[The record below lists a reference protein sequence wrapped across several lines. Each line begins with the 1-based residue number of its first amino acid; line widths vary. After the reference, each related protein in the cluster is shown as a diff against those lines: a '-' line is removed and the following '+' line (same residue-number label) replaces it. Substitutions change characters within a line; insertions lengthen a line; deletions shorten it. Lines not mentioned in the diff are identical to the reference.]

1 MVVYHFQ
8 KGTPMKNGKKI
19 ALSDSIGI
27 GDVSKICGIPEYTI
41 RYWEREFE
49 DELSPSRTEGM
60 QRRYSDG
67 DIDKLLHI
75 KNLLW
80 VDNFSIKG
88 AKRVL
93 KGNLILS
100 NMADEKIPAI
110 KNTHALALKIAQ
122 IISRQLTHLEPAA

>member
-1 MVVYHFQ
+1 
-8 KGTPMKNGKKI
+8 MKNGHKNSVSTAI
-19 ALSDSIGI
+19 SI

-41 RYWEREFE
+41 RYWEREFK

-67 DIDKLLHI
+67 DIDTLLHI
-75 KNLLW
+75 KKLLW

-88 AKRVL
+88 AKRML

-100 NMADEKIPAI
+100 NMTDEKIPDT
-110 KNTHALALKIAQ
+110 KNTHVLALKIARLINQ
-122 IISRQLTHLEPAA
+122 QLTHLEPVV

>member
-1 MVVYHFQ
+1 
-8 KGTPMKNGKKI
+8 MKNGQKNSVSTAI
-19 ALSDSIGI
+19 SI

-41 RYWEREFE
+41 RYWEREFK

-67 DIDKLLHI
+67 DIDTLLHI
-75 KNLLW
+75 KKLLW

-88 AKRVL
+88 AKRML

-100 NMADEKIPAI
+100 NMTDEKIPDT
-110 KNTHALALKIAQ
+110 KNTHVLALKIARLINQ
-122 IISRQLTHLEPAA
+122 QLTHLEPVV